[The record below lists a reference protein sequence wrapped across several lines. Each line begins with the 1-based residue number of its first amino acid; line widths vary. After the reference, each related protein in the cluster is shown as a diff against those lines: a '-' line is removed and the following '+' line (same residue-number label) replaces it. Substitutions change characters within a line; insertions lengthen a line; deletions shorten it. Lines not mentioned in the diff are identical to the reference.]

1 MRKRTFLATLA
12 AAALSTAATFGIGIG
27 GAQAGPVYDGQ
38 TVILIVPNSPAGM
51 MSQYARAIAPFLAK
65 HLGAKEVRVENHQGA
80 GSLKGTNLLWHAE
93 ADGKTIAFTNIPT
106 LIMAQLAESP
116 GVQFD
121 AAKFTYLG
129 RVVDDP
135 RVVVVGKE
143 AGIKDVD
150 GLKALGRPFVYP
162 SQGTDEDFYSMA
174 VLADSLGAPIKVVT
188 GYEGNADTA
197 LAVIKGEAD
206 LHMTS
211 WSSSRGPIEAG
222 EMAPILIVS
231 SKRIPQAPDVPTAV
245 EVVTDPAKKASI
257 AAIAQILDMSR
268 GFFGPPNMDAAA
280 TAEMRAAIEAAL
292 KDPELLALT
301 EKNQMPINYAPGTE
315 QQATVA
321 TLTETSAS
329 LTPILKAALDSIK

>member
-12 AAALSTAATFGIGIG
+12 AAALTTLAGFGVSGVR
-27 GAQAGPVYDGQ
+27 AGPVYDGR

-51 MSQYARAIAPFLAK
+51 MTQYARTLVPFLAK
-65 HLGAKEVRVENHQGA
+65 HLGAKDVRVENHQGA
-80 GSLKGTNLLWHAE
+80 GSLKGTNLLWHADP
-93 ADGKTIAFTNIPT
+93 DGRTIAFTNIPT

-135 RVVVVGKE
+135 RVVVVGKA
-143 AGIKDVD
+143 AGFTDIE

-162 SQGTDEDFYSMA
+162 SQGTDEDFYAMA

-197 LAVIKGEAD
+197 LAVIKGDAD

-222 EMAPILIVS
+222 DMSPLLIVS
-231 SKRIPQAPDVPTAV
+231 SNRIPQAPDVPTAV
-245 EVVTDPAKKASI
+245 EVVTDPAKKAGI

-280 TAEMRAAIEAAL
+280 TAEMRAAIEATL

-301 EKNQMPINYAPGTE
+301 EKSQMPINYAPGTE
-315 QQATVA
+315 QQETVA
-321 TLTETSAS
+321 TLTQTSAS
-329 LTPILKAALDSIK
+329 LTPILKAALASIK

>member
-12 AAALSTAATFGIGIG
+12 AAALTTAAGFGITT
-27 GAQAGPVYDGQ
+27 AQAGPVYDGQ
-38 TVILIVPNSPAGM
+38 TVVLIVPNSPAGM
-51 MSQYARAIAPFLAK
+51 MTQYARTIAPFLAK
-65 HLGAKEVRVENHQGA
+65 HLGASDVRVENHQGA
-80 GSLKGTNLLWHAE
+80 GSLKGTNLLWHSDP
-93 ADGKTIAFTNIPT
+93 DGMTIAFTNIPT

-143 AGIKDVD
+143 AGFKDVE
-150 GLKALGRPFVYP
+150 GLKNLGRPFVYP

-188 GYEGNADTA
+188 GFEGNADTA

-206 LHMTS
+206 VHMTS
-211 WSSSRGPIEAG
+211 WSSSRGPVEAG
-222 EMAPILIVS
+222 DMSPLLIVS
-231 SKRIPQAPDVPTAV
+231 SKRIAEAPDVPTAV
-245 EVVTDPAKKASI
+245 EVVTDPAKKAGI

-268 GFFGPPNMDAAA
+268 GFFGPPNMDEAA
-280 TAEMRAAIEAAL
+280 TAEMRAAIEATL

-301 EKNQMPINYAPGTE
+301 EKNKMPINYAPGTE

-321 TLTETSAS
+321 SLTETSAS
-329 LTPILKAALDSIK
+329 LTPILKAALESIK